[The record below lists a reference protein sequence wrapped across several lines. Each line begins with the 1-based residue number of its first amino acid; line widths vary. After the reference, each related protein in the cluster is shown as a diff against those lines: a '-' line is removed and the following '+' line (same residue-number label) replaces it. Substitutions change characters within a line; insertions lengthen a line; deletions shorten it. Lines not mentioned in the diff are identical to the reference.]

1 MKKRAIREPSCQP
14 QVTVQLPL
22 PVLSRLRAVREGFFE
37 LCLRVGEQALDALM
51 EQDRTELCGPKWARQ
66 PSRQAGRGGS
76 TASEITLGGR
86 RIRVR
91 RLRAAAVDGRELA
104 LPSFLWAAERDPLD
118 AQTWRAIVAGVSTR
132 KYGATLEPVPD
143 TFTARSTSRS
153 AVSRRFVA
161 LSQQQLTRC
170 LSRPLSDLDLRV
182 VMIDGID
189 YHDHTILIALGI
201 DGQGRKHV
209 LGVREGTTE
218 NSAVAGALLSD
229 LVDRGLNAQ
238 GPLLFVIDG
247 AKALRTAIRRV
258 FGTLGVVHRCQVHK
272 LRNVL
277 EHLPEELRPSVR
289 HAMRQAYDP
298 ATSAASAQRQLER
311 LAASLAPDHP
321 GAAASLRE
329 GLEETLT
336 LQTLG
341 ISGALW
347 KTLRSTNPI
356 ENLNGGVAAFTRNV
370 RRWRNGAM
378 ILRWVGSAILEAE
391 QQFRR
396 VRGFREMPALSD
408 ALHQLVPTSAA
419 KEGRHVALIGWGCR
433 GAVRSHQL
441 QQRTGHPQ
449 LRQGLCIE
457 VVVEE
462 VDLALSADEPAAVSP
477 VRQFGDEVG
486 RRREL
491 DVQLEFLLER
501 RYETEEMIGVG
512 AQGEVDVDGGRSPAD
527 QQCGCAPCEVD
538 TAIGL
543 GTLAQEP
550 HEVAHS
556 MCVG

>member
-1 MKKRAIREPSCQP
+1 M
-14 QVTVQLPL
+14 

-132 KYGATLEPVPD
+132 KDGATLEPVPD

-161 LSQQQLTRC
+161 LSQQQLTRG

-201 DGQGRKHV
+201 DGQGRTHV

-277 EHLPEELRPSVR
+277 EHLPEALRPSVR

-347 KTLRSTNPI
+347 KTRRRTNPI

-391 QQFRR
+391 QQFVACAGFARCPRCPTRFISSSRPAPRR
-396 VRGFREMPALSD
+396 KVATSLDRMGVQRSRPLS
-408 ALHQLVPTSAA
+408 PTSAA
-419 KEGRHVALIGWGCR
+419 NGTSPRR
-433 GAVRSHQL
+433 
-441 QQRTGHPQ
+441 
-449 LRQGLCIE
+449 
-457 VVVEE
+457 VVP
-462 VDLALSADEPAAVSP
+462 LA
-477 VRQFGDEVG
+477 
-486 RRREL
+486 
-491 DVQLEFLLER
+491 ER
-501 RYETEEMIGVG
+501 V
-512 AQGEVDVDGGRSPAD
+512 VDVAFPLQVVRDRFL
-527 QQCGCAPCEVD
+527 
-538 TAIGL
+538 AIAL
-543 GTLAQEP
+543 
-550 HEVAHS
+550 
-556 MCVG
+556 

>member
-229 LVDRGLNAQ
+229 LVDRGLNAP
-238 GPLLFVIDG
+238 GPP
-247 AKALRTAIRRV
+247 A
-258 FGTLGVVHRCQVHK
+258 
-272 LRNVL
+272 
-277 EHLPEELRPSVR
+277 VR
-289 HAMRQAYDP
+289 HRRRQG
-298 ATSAASAQRQLER
+298 AAHGHPSRVRNARRRPPLSGPQIAQRPG
-311 LAASLAPDHP
+311 APAG
-321 GAAASLRE
+321 GAAALGATRDAAGVRSGHIRSLRAAAAGAPG
-329 GLEETLT
+329 GLV
-336 LQTLG
+336 G
-341 ISGALW
+341 PGSPWG
-347 KTLRSTNPI
+347 R
-356 ENLNGGVAAFTRNV
+356 GV
-370 RRWRNGAM
+370 
-378 ILRWVGSAILEAE
+378 
-391 QQFRR
+391 
-396 VRGFREMPALSD
+396 
-408 ALHQLVPTSAA
+408 
-419 KEGRHVALIGWGCR
+419 
-433 GAVRSHQL
+433 
-441 QQRTGHPQ
+441 
-449 LRQGLCIE
+449 
-457 VVVEE
+457 
-462 VDLALSADEPAAVSP
+462 LA
-477 VRQFGDEVG
+477 
-486 RRREL
+486 
-491 DVQLEFLLER
+491 
-501 RYETEEMIGVG
+501 
-512 AQGEVDVDGGRSPAD
+512 
-527 QQCGCAPCEVD
+527 
-538 TAIGL
+538 
-543 GTLAQEP
+543 
-550 HEVAHS
+550 
-556 MCVG
+556 